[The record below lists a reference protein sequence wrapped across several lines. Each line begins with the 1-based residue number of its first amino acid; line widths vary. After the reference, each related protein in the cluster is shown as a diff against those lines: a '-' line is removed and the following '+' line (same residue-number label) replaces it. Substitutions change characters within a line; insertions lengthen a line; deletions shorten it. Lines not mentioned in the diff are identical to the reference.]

1 MCTARTK
8 PRHGSGSPPLISN
21 ISPTFGSERLSGSG
35 KTITFRWMLHE
46 GKILSMQDGES
57 SVPLLHWSITL
68 SEPCITGWERSPCL
82 LAGRFPLLST
92 TRQVSLQLVFSVQLA
107 FHAFFTLTIVTMAS
121 FRSRLKK
128 ENTVPWPQQMN
139 AILQLLS
146 LSFS

>member
-1 MCTARTK
+1 MEFAQGIQK
-8 PRHGSGSPPLISN
+8 INFN
-21 ISPTFGSERLSGSG
+21 I
-35 KTITFRWMLHE
+35 I
-46 GKILSMQDGES
+46 IN
-57 SVPLLHWSITL
+57 I
-68 SEPCITGWERSPCL
+68 III
-82 LAGRFPLLST
+82 T

-146 LSFS
+146 LPFS